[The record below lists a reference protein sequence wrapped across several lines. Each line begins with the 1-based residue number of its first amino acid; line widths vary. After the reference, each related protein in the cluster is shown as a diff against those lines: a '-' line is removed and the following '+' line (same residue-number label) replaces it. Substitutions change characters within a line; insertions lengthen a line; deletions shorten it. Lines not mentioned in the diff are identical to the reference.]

1 MAAYV
6 DIVAALLVIACGV
19 WFIGKISRVLVQ
31 CNNCPLPAAN
41 EAAELCEE
49 LDAVTEEIE
58 AFLEVDGPNTL
69 ITGKVTNKIR
79 FGANMKCAAAIALS
93 IQADLGMLKRTEANR
108 LMVVRLASRLL
119 EVRKVRK
126 ADSAR
131 ILPLVELAV
140 FTPSTVQVVG
150 MQQRRAQAVVD
161 RVQRLRVAS
170 EKPGWLTILLAKLG
184 GVQLGD
190 GLDFSN

>member
-1 MAAYV
+1 MATYV
-6 DIVAALLVIACGV
+6 AIACGV
-19 WFIGKISRVLVQ
+19 LLTRKIAKVLVQ

-41 EAAELCEE
+41 EAATLCEE
-49 LDAVTEEIE
+49 LDTVTEEIE

-69 ITGKVTNKIR
+69 VTGKMVNKIR

-119 EVRKVRK
+119 EVRNVRK

-150 MQQRRAQAVVD
+150 MQQRRAQAVAD
-161 RVQRLRVAS
+161 RVQRLKAAS

-184 GVQLGD
+184 GVHLEQ
-190 GLDFSN
+190 GLTFSN